1 MKRIIP
7 CLDMADG
14 RVVKGVKFEGLVDA
28 GDPAEAAARYE
39 KEGADELV
47 MLDINATYEGRATLI
62 DVVKRT
68 CAATKL
74 PFAIGGGIASI
85 EDMEKLFEAGAKKV
99 SINSSAVRNPA
110 LIGLAAKRFGS
121 GRLVVAIDALKT
133 GDGKYDVVV
142 SGGRVQTG
150 LDPIEWAK
158 ECEERGAGELL
169 VTSKHC
175 DGMKQ
180 GYDLELTGAIAKAVK
195 VPVIASGGAGA
206 MEHFYD
212 AFTAGVSACLAASL
226 FHFREIDIPA
236 LKRYLRERG
245 IDVTL

>member
-7 CLDMADG
+7 CLDMASG

-47 MLDINATYEGRATLI
+47 MLDINATHEGRGTLV

-85 EDMEKLFEAGAKKV
+85 EDMEKLFDAGAKKV
-99 SINSSAVRNPA
+99 SINSSAVRNPE

-121 GRLVVAIDALKT
+121 ERLVVAIDALKAE
-133 GDGKYDVVV
+133 DGTYDVIV
-142 SGGRVQTG
+142 SGGRKTTG
-150 LDPIEWAK
+150 IDPLAWAK

-175 DGMKQ
+175 DGMKN
-180 GYDLELTGAIAKAVK
+180 GYDLDLTGAIAKAVK
-195 VPVIASGGAGA
+195 IPVIASGGAGA

-212 AFTAGVSACLAASL
+212 AFMAGVDGCLAASL
-226 FHFREIDIPA
+226 FHFHEIDIPA
-236 LKRYLRERG
+236 LKRYLRDKG
-245 IDVTL
+245 IL

>member
-7 CLDMADG
+7 CLDMANG

-47 MLDINATYEGRATLI
+47 MLDINATHEGRATLVE
-62 DVVKRT
+62 VVKRT

-85 EDMEKLFEAGAKKV
+85 EDMEKMFEAGAKKV
-99 SINSSAVRNPA
+99 SINSAAVRSPE
-110 LIGLAAKRFGS
+110 LINEAAKRFGS
-121 GRLVVAIDALKT
+121 ERLVVAIDALKE
-133 GDGKYDVVV
+133 GGKYDVVV

-150 LDPIEWAK
+150 LDPVEWAK
-158 ECEERGAGELL
+158 ECEARGAGELL

-175 DGMKQ
+175 DGMKT
-180 GYDLELTGAIAKAVK
+180 GYDMVLTGAIARAVK
-195 VPVIASGGAGA
+195 VPVIASGGAGT
-206 MEHFYD
+206 MEHFYE
-212 AFTAGVSACLAASL
+212 AFIAGVDGCLAASL

-236 LKRYLRERG
+236 LKRYLKEKG
-245 IDVTL
+245 IDVNV

>member
-7 CLDMADG
+7 CLDMANG

-28 GDPAEAAARYE
+28 GNPAEAAARYE

-47 MLDINATYEGRATLI
+47 MLDINATHEGRATLAE
-62 DVVKRT
+62 VVKRT

-85 EDMEKLFEAGAKKV
+85 EDMEKMFEAGAQKV
-99 SINSSAVRNPA
+99 SINSAAVRNPA
-110 LIGLAAKRFGS
+110 LIGEAAKRFGKT
-121 GRLVVAIDALKT
+121 RLVVAIDALKE
-133 GDGKYDVVV
+133 GGRYDVVV
-142 SGGRVQTG
+142 SGGRERTG
-150 LDPIEWAK
+150 LDPVEWAK
-158 ECEERGAGELL
+158 ECEARGAGELL

-180 GYDLELTGAIAKAVK
+180 GYDMELTGAIARAVK
-195 VPVIASGGAGA
+195 IPVIASGGAGT

-212 AFTAGVSACLAASL
+212 AFIAGVDGCLAASL
-226 FHFREIDIPA
+226 FHFREIDIPT
-236 LKRYLRERG
+236 LKRYLREKG
-245 IDVTL
+245 IDVAL